1 MNDACIRKTIECLQ
15 KTAAF
20 IYSYN
25 SYYINMTTIQI
36 SERLRDKL
44 KDMGKKGDSYEDVIQ
59 GLVEYK
65 EREKKEGG
73 T

>member
-1 MNDACIRKTIECLQ
+1 MSDARIRKTIQCSQ

-44 KDMGKKGDSYEDVIQ
+44 KDMGKKGDSYEDVIW
-59 GLVEYK
+59 GLVEI
-65 EREKKEGG
+65 KKEGEG
-73 T
+73 

>member
-1 MNDACIRKTIECLQ
+1 
-15 KTAAF
+15 
-20 IYSYN
+20 
-25 SYYINMTTIQI
+25 MTTIQI

-44 KDMGKKGDSYEDVIQ
+44 KEMGKKGDSYEDVIW

-65 EREKKEGG
+65 ERENKEGR